1 MEFFKPVQKT
11 LSSNI
16 LHETLI
22 FGRVKLSVLLKSKPL
37 IRKKNHHQQQ
47 QNKTSKQTNRKKK
60 KLIPQIGQVALKAT
74 LHGERTTSGHVSL

>member
-22 FGRVKLSVLLKSKPL
+22 FGRVKLSVLLKSEPL

-47 QNKTSKQTNRKKK
+47 QNKTSKQTNKEKKK
-60 KLIPQIGQVALKAT
+60 KPNSSDW
-74 LHGERTTSGHVSL
+74 SGCTKSNPSW